1 MPIALVDVNNFY
13 VSCERVFARELR
25 RRPVV
30 VLSNNDGCVIARSD
44 EAKAL
49 GIKMGTPYFK
59 IDYLIEKENLAVFSS
74 NYTLYGDMSLRVMEA
89 LTYFSPETE
98 IYSIDEAF
106 LNLEIKAEDKISSN
120 YSFQTLSE
128 KASDIRNKIRK
139 WIGLPVSI
147 GIAQNKTLAKIANRH
162 AKKQQLG
169 VFEMLDDNL
178 RDEVLREMPVSDVWG
193 IGYNSMR
200 KLKVIGILNAFQL
213 KNLDRRWARKLLTV
227 VGARIVEELNGR
239 ACLPL
244 ELTPQPKKSI
254 TCSRSFGCL
263 VESINE
269 LKEALD
275 CYLTRAGEKMRR
287 HNMTTRAITVFLG
300 TNRFAKTPQYNN
312 SVTIELANAT
322 NSTREL
328 REWTRKALDKIYKK
342 GFLYKK
348 VGVILLGLQPE
359 KAETVRLYNER
370 DYEKEKRLMQ
380 AMDKITRKFGRDTI
394 RFGTSCKEKNWQMKA
409 ERKSQRYTTCLKEV
423 LQIK

>member
-25 RRPVV
+25 TRPVV
-30 VLSNNDGCVIARSD
+30 VLSNNDGCVIARSE

-74 NYTLYGDMSLRVMEA
+74 NYTLYGDMSQRVMEA

-106 LNLEIKAEDKISSN
+106 LNLELKTEDKIKPN
-120 YSFQTLSE
+120 YSFQTLTE
-128 KASDIRNKIRK
+128 KGTDIRNKIRK
-139 WIGLPVSI
+139 WTGLPVSI
-147 GIAQNKTLAKIANRH
+147 GIATNKTLAKIANRT

-169 VFEMLDDNL
+169 VFEMLDENL

-200 KLKVIGILNAFQL
+200 KLQAIGIQNAFQL
-213 KNLDRRWARKLLTV
+213 KNLDRRWTRKLLTV
-227 VGARIVEELNGR
+227 TGARIVVELNGT

-263 VESINE
+263 VESISE

-275 CYLTRAGEKMRR
+275 SYLSRAGEKMRK
-287 HNMTTRAITVFLG
+287 HKMTTRAITVFLG
-300 TNRFAKTPQYNN
+300 TNRFAKTAQYNN

-322 NSTREL
+322 NSTKEL
-328 REWTRKALDKIYKK
+328 REWTRKALEKIYKK

-359 KAETVRLYNER
+359 KSETVRLYNER

-380 AMDKITRKFGRDTI
+380 AMDKISRKFGRDTI
-394 RFGTSCKEKNWQMKA
+394 RFGASCKEKNWQMKA
-409 ERKSQRYTTCLKEV
+409 ERKSQRYTTCLREV
-423 LQIK
+423 LQIR